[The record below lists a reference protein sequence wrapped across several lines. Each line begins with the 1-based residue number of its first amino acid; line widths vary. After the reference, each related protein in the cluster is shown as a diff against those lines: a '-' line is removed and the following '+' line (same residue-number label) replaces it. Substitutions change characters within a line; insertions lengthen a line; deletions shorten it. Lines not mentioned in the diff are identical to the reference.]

1 MQANVA
7 HDESCLCVPC
17 RIVHLRH
24 YEALQLWE
32 LWNLFKESLPKA
44 TSNALDK
51 AYLVTMK
58 CVVVSKAF
66 KKVAAEQ
73 TKFKQIK
80 RQLKAL
86 GFDNE
91 YAGQMADTL
100 NNACRVFDHF
110 EKIQGNLR
118 ACPGIDIRRL
128 SLQQLYLAKNL
139 SWCLMMEENSKAKRK
154 KPRQS
159 LYDDEEFTEL
169 LEMVTGSRAYSKV
182 RHYKHL
188 TTGLMLQ
195 LQ

>member
-7 HDESCLCVPC
+7 HDESCLCMPC

-24 YEALQLWE
+24 YASLQPWE

-51 AYLVTMK
+51 AYLATMK

-66 KKVAAEQ
+66 KKVAEEQ

-91 YAGQMADTL
+91 YPGQMADTL
-100 NNACRVFDHF
+100 NNACWVFDHF
-110 EKIQGNLR
+110 EKIQGNLSK
-118 ACPGIDIRRL
+118 GL
-128 SLQQLYLAKNL
+128 SLH
-139 SWCLMMEENSKAKRK
+139 
-154 KPRQS
+154 
-159 LYDDEEFTEL
+159 
-169 LEMVTGSRAYSKV
+169 
-182 RHYKHL
+182 RHPPFI
-188 TTGLMLQ
+188 TSTAVFG
-195 LQ
+195 

>member
-7 HDESCLCVPC
+7 HEESCLCMPC

-24 YEALQLWE
+24 YKSLQLWE

-51 AYLVTMK
+51 AYSATMK

-66 KKVAAEQ
+66 KKVAGEK

-91 YAGQMADTL
+91 YAGQKQM
-100 NNACRVFDHF
+100 
-110 EKIQGNLR
+110 
-118 ACPGIDIRRL
+118 P
-128 SLQQLYLAKNL
+128 
-139 SWCLMMEENSKAKRK
+139 
-154 KPRQS
+154 
-159 LYDDEEFTEL
+159 
-169 LEMVTGSRAYSKV
+169 
-182 RHYKHL
+182 
-188 TTGLMLQ
+188 
-195 LQ
+195 